1 MWQTTIEELFI
12 DYNKNIMMIFN
23 DYVTRFEH
31 KLICKEIIIEESEH
45 WKELILASKKVHVAE
60 KVGRKILKCNWFDE
74 RAMKKKFNETWS
86 TKC

>member
-1 MWQTTIEELFI
+1 
-12 DYNKNIMMIFN
+12 
-23 DYVTRFEH
+23 
-31 KLICKEIIIEESEH
+31 
-45 WKELILASKKVHVAE
+45 LILASKKVHVAE